1 MKFISLKEVFDHHF
15 QDVEYDVAFCKKVEH
30 FVKSFLSK
38 NDAHVSF
45 FGGNLL
51 GVHPVR
57 WNYSDT
63 DYWWDE
69 IYDVDDTV
77 LQKDLNTLP
86 DIKTNR
92 VISSDVLNHAFIY
105 SLYRVHNS
113 PFIPND
119 LKEKTK
125 VRLMLSLNFK
135 FICSLMAHYFK
146 YNADESIAIKTYN
159 SLTKQ
164 FDLKTTGSW
173 GKMLLARSEAFVE
186 ENGRYYQAY
195 TKYDDDIEII
205 KMLNDAQGR
214 IRETVKKITRIYYEM
229 MEAEARVLS
238 TSATVEVDGTKLLKD
253 IERARPKYI
262 RYIKSTITEKDGYF
276 KDELQYLIFKAIPS
290 LQSGVYEQIQK
301 TFIDNYTQQKHS
313 RVLNQLID
321 DILTFSFD
329 LLDDNDIKLNDLPGI
344 LYRLKHVFMSGRI
357 KDETLENAKSG
368 FDKLVVLTDRRLKN
382 QPLVPERC
390 GFFLYL
396 VIRTITMNYYK

>member
-1 MKFISLKEVFDHHF
+1 MKFISLKQIFDYHF
-15 QDVEYDVAFCKKVEH
+15 QHVEFDVGFCKQVEH

-45 FGGNLL
+45 FGGNLI

-69 IYDVDDTV
+69 VFDVEDNL

-86 DIKTNR
+86 EIKTNR
-92 VISSDVLNHAFIY
+92 VVSSDVLNHAFIY
-105 SLYRVHNS
+105 ALHRVHQS
-113 PFIPND
+113 PSIPPEI
-119 LKEKTK
+119 KEKTK
-125 VRLMLSLNFK
+125 VRIMLSLNFK

-159 SLTKQ
+159 KLTKQ

-186 ENGRYYQAY
+186 LNGRYYQAY
-195 TKYDDDIEII
+195 TQYNDDIEII
-205 KMLNDAQGR
+205 KMINDAQGR
-214 IRETVKKITRIYYEM
+214 IRETVKKITREYYDILES
-229 MEAEARVLS
+229 ESRILS
-238 TSATVEVDGTKLLKD
+238 TSSTVEIDGVKLLKD

-262 RYIKSTITEKDGYF
+262 RYIKSTITEKDSYF

-301 TFIDNYTQQKHS
+301 TFIDNYTQQKNS
-313 RVLNQLID
+313 QLFNQMID

-329 LLDDNDIKLNDLPGI
+329 LLEENDIKLNDLPGI

-357 KDETLENAKSG
+357 KDETLEQAKLS
-368 FDKLVVLTDRRLKN
+368 FAKLVVLTDRRLKG

-396 VIRTITMNYYK
+396 VIRTLTMNYYK